1 MSLSRLAIRLVT
13 VKALAGQT
21 LAGSAVSDSE
31 VSAIDVA
38 AADHKRPFIA
48 VYTDDGEGQGVGR
61 DVLTGNVSFS
71 LAIESG
77 VTSKMSYRLDSGDDE
92 LVDALVPTDALMEMT
107 LDLIARQIAIALAD
121 PTNDW
126 ADLWRRLVSKVGRI
140 RTRRGVSADK
150 MLRFAGRQMEIEVS
164 PLADPP
170 FGKEPAGVWSDLLTK
185 IEQDA
190 DPDFRKLAVPIRQA
204 IVGDPPEPSWR
215 LDQSQLALSGD
226 EADALLITQHDGV
239 GPQDVAISQTISA
252 DAEQVR

>member
-38 AADHKRPFIA
+38 AAEHKRPFIA

-61 DVLTGNVSFS
+61 DLLTGNGTFS

-77 VTSKMSYRLDSGDDE
+77 VTSKMRYRLDSGEDE

-121 PTNDW
+121 PTNEW
-126 ADLWRRLVSKVGRI
+126 ADLWRRFVTKVGRI
-140 RTRRGVSADK
+140 RTRRGASADK
-150 MLRFAGRQMEIEVS
+150 LLRFAGRQMEIEVH

-170 FGKEPAGVWSDLLTK
+170 FGKAPSGVWADLLAK
-185 IEQDA
+185 IEQDD
-190 DPDFRKLAVPIRQA
+190 DPDFRKLAAPIRA
-204 IVGDPPEPSWR
+204 AMVGDQPEPTWR
-215 LDQSQLALSGD
+215 LDQSQLALSNGEAVAMLVTPPEGIGPGD
-226 EADALLITQHDGV
+226 VSIGDVIVAEAEPG
-239 GPQDVAISQTISA
+239 S
-252 DAEQVR
+252 